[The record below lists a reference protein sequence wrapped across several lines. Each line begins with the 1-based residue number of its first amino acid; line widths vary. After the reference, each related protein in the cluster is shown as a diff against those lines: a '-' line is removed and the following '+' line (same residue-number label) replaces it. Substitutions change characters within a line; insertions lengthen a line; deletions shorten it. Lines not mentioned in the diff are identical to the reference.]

1 MQLFNDHYIN
11 IVERS
16 CGFKPE
22 KGEFNVGSRNKNWV
36 LSSIL
41 DKYRNHPS
49 IVKIHKNR
57 NLRSSSISI
66 PSSSWGSKITPKEIN
81 TILKSLNS
89 KKAPGIDKIPTKHVN
104 LASGIL
110 AEALSIAI
118 NNSISIS
125 TFPNIAKIVSVVA
138 VHKKTDDKYV
148 ISNFRSV
155 SVLTCFSKVYENVI
169 KNESL
174 KSMNAHLSLFISAY
188 RKNYNTQH
196 ILLRILEEWREHLDN
211 NKTVGGILMDLLKAF
226 YCVPHD
232 FLHAKLAA
240 EVIDDNLILYIHSY
254 LLNRKQCVSINN
266 ILSEFNKVVSGVPQG
281 SIVGPILFNCFFNDF
296 YYFIKYANLHN
307 FADDTSLTTFAQM
320 LEP

>member
-1 MQLFNDHYIN
+1 MTDKKKLVQLFNDHYIN

-22 KGEFNVGSRNKNWV
+22 KVEFNIGSRNKNWV

-138 VHKKTDDKYV
+138 VDKKTDDKYV

-169 KNESL
+169 KNE
-174 KSMNAHLSLFISAY
+174 
-188 RKNYNTQH
+188 
-196 ILLRILEEWREHLDN
+196 
-211 NKTVGGILMDLLKAF
+211 LLKT
-226 YCVPHD
+226 
-232 FLHAKLAA
+232 
-240 EVIDDNLILYIHSY
+240 
-254 LLNRKQCVSINN
+254 
-266 ILSEFNKVVSGVPQG
+266 
-281 SIVGPILFNCFFNDF
+281 NC
-296 YYFIKYANLHN
+296 
-307 FADDTSLTTFAQM
+307 
-320 LEP
+320 